1 MNQVVS
7 TYLAIK
13 SKLFQNQHLQ
23 SELNTIYVIWNRIMM
38 NTFLWKQKTDR
49 WLWNVFLVLDLPLK
63 VSMNKADIRRGG
75 PKHRTSSCDV
85 QRTLENNSLFWKVLR
100 KSIVLLLAYATSL
113 IKKTCIFRDDF
124 IVNLFFSLEKIT
136 PQLQPKL
143 SSNWKFENNKKY
155 RMKV

>member
-7 TYLAIK
+7 TYLAIE

-23 SELNTIYVIWNRIMM
+23 SELNTIWNRIMM

-113 IKKTCIFRDDF
+113 NEK
-124 IVNLFFSLEKIT
+124 NLHFQRLSYTVSTMLLELSA
-136 PQLQPKL
+136 PQ
-143 SSNWKFENNKKY
+143 
-155 RMKV
+155 KVILKNRICELY